1 MIERPLATDLAAR
14 YEQLRSDFLSCPV
27 SRGHGLGLGV
37 FLRQGML
44 GWMYAWSR
52 CTDGPPPRPVPSS
65 QTDTTLPPEIRSQ
78 ITIILAAMI
87 VGQQQEVS
95 RER

>member
-1 MIERPLATDLAAR
+1 VKQPLTTDLAAQ
-14 YEQLRSDFLSCPV
+14 YEQLRSDVLSSPV

-44 GWMYAWSR
+44 GWMRAWSR
-52 CTDGPPPRPVPSS
+52 CTDGPPPRPSPPP
-65 QTDTTLPPEIRSQ
+65 QTDTTLPLEIRSQ
-78 ITIILAAMI
+78 MTIVLAAMI
-87 VGQQQEVS
+87 VGQQQEVF